1 DTVLKEGRVFPPP
14 PAFQKVAH
22 LKSLEDYRT
31 IHRRSVEDPES
42 FWAEQA
48 GVLRWSR
55 KWERV
60 REWKAPNAKWFVGG
74 KLNLADNCLDRHVE
88 TWRKNKAAIV
98 WEGEPGETRTL
109 TYQQLL
115 REVCRFSNVLRRLGV
130 KKGDRVGIYMPM
142 IPEAAV
148 AMLACARI
156 GATHGV
162 VFGGFSSEALRD
174 RMNDAEAKV
183 IVTADGAYRRGG
195 IVPLKANVDG
205 ALVNAPTV
213 RNVAVVRRTGAAGPL
228 GARRD

>member
-1 DTVLKEGRVFPPP
+1 VSDIDTVLKEGRVLPPP
-14 PAFQKVAH
+14 PAFQKAAH
-22 LKSLEDYRT
+22 LKSIEDYRT
-31 IHRRSVEDPES
+31 IYRRSVEDPES

-48 GVLRWSR
+48 AQLRWSR
-55 KWERV
+55 KWDRV
-60 REWKAPNAKWFVGG
+60 LEWKAPFAKWFEGG

-115 REVCRFSNVLRRLGV
+115 RDVCRFANVLKKLGV

-156 GATHGV
+156 GATHSV

-183 IVTADGAYRRGG
+183 IVTADGGYRRGAV
-195 IVPLKANVDG
+195 VPLKMNVDG
-205 ALVNAPTV
+205 ALANAPTP
-213 RNVAVVRRTGAAGPL
+213 AATSST
-228 GARRD
+228 